1 MNFVYSSV
9 FFTHPIR
16 DAKWQKTDS
25 VTQIKILSIHHLRQ
39 QALLRLQINL
49 NFPRHWNSG
58 IPLSHPILKLEDFPF
73 LIIGPLGVITM
84 GSQYKSEK
92 VGIILAQEELSGL
105 HLVQFECPR
114 HWNRPVSSNFEV
126 GRFPFSDYWTSGV
139 IRMGSQYESEKL
151 E

>member
-49 NFPRHWNSG
+49 NFPRHWN
-58 IPLSHPILKLEDFPF
+58 P
-73 LIIGPLGVITM
+73 
-84 GSQYKSEK
+84 
-92 VGIILAQEELSGL
+92 
-105 HLVQFECPR
+105 
-114 HWNRPVSSNFEV
+114 PVSSNFEV

-139 IRMGSQYESEKL
+139 IRMGSQYESEKVGIILAQEELSGLHLVQFECPGHRNPPVSSNFGVGRFPFSDYWTSGVIRMGSQYESEKL